1 MKILRGASVSGLAVR
16 AYSRAW
22 QEYKALSYIARH
34 PREIIRHPEWLRQR
48 TGVTTQLRT
57 PWWPYGAVS
66 WVDANLSSGAR
77 VFEYGG
83 GGSTLWLEDRGAIIT
98 TVEHDESWY
107 RQLAVQLAPSA
118 ELLFRPP
125 TASGSVTS
133 AIAPGFFDEYAAAI
147 DEQPDSSLD
156 FVIVDGRSRIACARR
171 ALQKVKPEG
180 LLLVD
185 DTDRE
190 RYEPVIEM
198 LRSWE
203 RHVFTGLKAGQRFPA
218 QTSVWRCP
226 PKAPASHPF

>member
-1 MKILRGASVSGLAVR
+1 MRLIAVTATKGSSLSGLAVR
-16 AYSRAW
+16 AYGRARE
-22 QEYKALSYIARH
+22 EYKALSYIARH
-34 PREIIRHPEWLRQR
+34 PHEIIRHPEWLRQR
-48 TGVTTQLRT
+48 NGFTTELRT
-57 PWWPYGAVS
+57 PWWPYDAVS

-107 RQLAVQLAPSA
+107 RQLAVQLAPGA
-118 ELLFRPP
+118 ELLFRPRA
-125 TASGSVTS
+125 ASGSVTS
-133 AIAPGFFDEYAAAI
+133 AVAPGFFDEYVAAI

-156 FVIVDGRSRIACARR
+156 FVIVDGRSRVACARH

-180 LLLVD
+180 LLLID

-190 RYEPVIEM
+190 RYRPVIEM
-198 LRSWE
+198 LKTWE
-203 RHVFTGLKAGQRFPA
+203 RHVFTGLKPGQRSPA

-226 PKAPASHPF
+226 PVV